1 MLDCLYK
8 IALDVSLYAVDKI
21 LESSTEAYTCSVL
34 TAADNHEKT
43 DNDAPKCTTFSANG
57 TSHQSSAAGQPKPAG
72 CSISVQKPSLY
83 ACSNRPCRRRIV
95 KLRIKTSGV
104 SNPKE
109 SIAAATS
116 KHIMTTASISAVHMM
131 SPPLSPTSLA
141 SAECIFHPEYIS
153 ISSKQERFMSK
164 SSKSSSKK
172 RLSVRTFRKQFNMPT
187 IFEESEVATKL
198 AGEERRESDELIRK
212 VNNSEAENKDV
223 IEVDLNNNSA
233 VERSRA

>member
-1 MLDCLYK
+1 MFDCLYK

-34 TAADNHEKT
+34 TAVDNHEET
-43 DNDAPKCTTFSANG
+43 DDDAPKCTTFSG
-57 TSHQSSAAGQPKPAG
+57 DETSQQSSAAGQPKPAS
-72 CSISVQKPSLY
+72 CSISVQKPFLHAS
-83 ACSNRPCRRRIV
+83 SNRPSRRRIV
-95 KLRIKTSGV
+95 KLRIKTSGIN
-104 SNPKE
+104 NPKE
-109 SIAAATS
+109 SLAAATS
-116 KHIMTTASISAVHMM
+116 KQIMTTASISAVYLM

-164 SSKSSSKK
+164 SSRSSSKK

-187 IFEESEVATKL
+187 IFEESEAATKFD
-198 AGEERRESDELIRK
+198 GEEGKDSNELIRK
-212 VNNSEAENKDV
+212 VNNSEAENKEV